1 MNALIV
7 VDVQN
12 DFLPGGALAVRD
24 GDQIISVI
32 NRLMSSFDLVV
43 ATKDWHPPNHQ
54 SFASN
59 HPGKKI
65 GEVIDL
71 HGIQQILWPDHCVQ
85 GSPGAD
91 FADELD
97 TTKIHKTIYK
107 GTDESIDSYSGFFDN
122 GKKLETGLAGYLK
135 MKGVQDISIV
145 GLATDYCVK
154 FTAIDAHELGF
165 PTTIIKDAIKA
176 VNINSDDERDALDL
190 MQRSGIMIKE
200 SNEFTI

>member
-12 DFLPGGALAVRD
+12 DFLPGGTLAVSN

-32 NRLMSSFDLVV
+32 NQIMPSFDLVV
-43 ATKDWHPPNHQ
+43 ATKDWHPSGHQ

-85 GSPGAD
+85 GSQGAD
-91 FADELD
+91 FASELD
-97 TTKIHKTIYK
+97 TTRIHKIIYK
-107 GTDESIDSYSGFFDN
+107 GTDETIDSYSGFFDN
-122 GKKLETGLAGYLK
+122 GKKLETGLASFLK
-135 MKGVQDISIV
+135 INGVKHLSIV

-154 FTAIDAHELGF
+154 FTAMDAYELGF
-165 PTTIIKDAIKA
+165 HTTVIQNAVKA
-176 VNINSDDERDALDL
+176 VNLNPNDEHEALCL
-190 MQRSGIMIKE
+190 MQKSGILIKE
-200 SNEFTI
+200 SDEFTN